1 MTGAINQIF
10 NPSLYKKFKLKFI
23 ELRQD
28 PYFVPCGSKAS
39 MIRKADAL
47 QQTLKSEIL
56 ASQSPDLTY
65 TMVTV
70 PMADV
75 SPRDR
80 LKTKGVLGIMA
91 YEFIISAT
99 V

>member
-1 MTGAINQIF
+1 
-10 NPSLYKKFKLKFI
+10 
-23 ELRQD
+23 
-28 PYFVPCGSKAS
+28 
-39 MIRKADAL
+39 
-47 QQTLKSEIL
+47 
-56 ASQSPDLTY
+56 
-65 TMVTV
+65 MVTV